1 MGSVQLKP
9 RLKSKA
15 TPKPTPRLGRPPVL
29 ENARD
34 RILDEA
40 AELFGAG
47 GYDKSSLNEVADRLG
62 VTKAAVYHYFPTKQA
77 IYDGIIVRTL
87 EGLIAHVRSEV
98 EARSDAGA
106 KLRSFMVSHAGY
118 FEKHYW
124 SFVCMLVGY
133 GGMAN
138 PSLKSE
144 AIQMRGEYEKI
155 LRGILRDGIASGAF
169 RSVDVTISSHSVLS
183 MLNWMVRWFK
193 PNGPRT
199 AASFAEEY
207 YDLITHGL
215 TAESGPKT
223 TRNR

>member
-1 MGSVQLKP
+1 MSTSIQLKP
-9 RLKSKA
+9 RMKSKPA
-15 TPKPTPRLGRPPVL
+15 PKPPRIGRPPVL
-29 ENARD
+29 ENARN

-98 EARSDAGA
+98 EGRSDAGE
-106 KLRSFMVSHAGY
+106 KLRSFMVSHASY

-124 SFVCMLVGY
+124 GFVCMLVGY

-144 AIQMRGEYEKI
+144 AIQLRGDYEKI
-155 LRGILRDGIASGAF
+155 LRSILRDGIGAGAF
-169 RSVDVTISSHSVLS
+169 RNVDVTISSHSILS
-183 MLNWMVRWFK
+183 MLNWMVRWYK
-193 PNGPRT
+193 PKGPRT

-207 YDLITHGL
+207 YELITCGL
-215 TAESGPKT
+215 AAEPSQKLK
-223 TRNR
+223 RSR